1 MDQDVRTTFRIE
13 RPDEGGLPPTA
24 IGRLG
29 CDGDGRLR
37 LLESDPAYT
46 AALEGVVEA
55 VNGQEALRVK
65 VPPPPEAEER
75 GVWWSTIT
83 RDHPDDLVDSLPPYF
98 EQKYNLLLTPD

>member
-1 MDQDVRTTFRIE
+1 MDQDVQTTFRIE
-13 RPDEGGLPPTA
+13 RPDEGGMPPTP

-29 CDGDGRLR
+29 CDGNGRLH
-37 LLESDPAYT
+37 LLEADPAYT
-46 AALEGVVEA
+46 AALGSVLEA

-65 VPPPPEAEER
+65 VPPPPEAEEG

-83 RDHPDDLVDSLPPYF
+83 RDDPDLLDSLPPYF